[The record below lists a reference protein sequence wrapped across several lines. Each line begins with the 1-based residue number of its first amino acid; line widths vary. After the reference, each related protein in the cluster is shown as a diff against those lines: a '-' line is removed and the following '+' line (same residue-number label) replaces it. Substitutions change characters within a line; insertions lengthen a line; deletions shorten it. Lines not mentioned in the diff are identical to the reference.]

1 MNDIQIINDLRE
13 ALAIADEKT
22 WDLVERLAASLELD
36 PHHSDYE
43 RSLVRRIRMAV
54 TDDLLTKRDGLEPDT
69 SNARVA
75 LGALQTSLKKRT
87 IGTGLPP
94 SLRR

>member
-1 MNDIQIINDLRE
+1 MKDIQIISDLRE
-13 ALAIADEKT
+13 ALALADEKT
-22 WDLVERLAASLELD
+22 WDLVERLDASLNLD

-54 TDDLLTKRDGLEPDT
+54 TDDLLTRRDGIEPDT

-75 LGALQTSLKKRT
+75 LGALETSLKKRT
-87 IGTGLPP
+87 VGTDGWRLA
-94 SLRR
+94 